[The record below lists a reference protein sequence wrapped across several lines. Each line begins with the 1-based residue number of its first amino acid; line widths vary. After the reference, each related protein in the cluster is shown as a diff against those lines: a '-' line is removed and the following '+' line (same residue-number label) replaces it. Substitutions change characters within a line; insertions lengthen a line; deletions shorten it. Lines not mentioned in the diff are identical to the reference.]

1 MKRKVFI
8 GLVFVAM
15 LALVCAPAALAQTT
29 DEPAAHDKPAPHSGF
44 FDWGVLATYAGATA
58 ATIAVTQVF
67 KGVGFI
73 DRIPTRL
80 FAYIV
85 ALIILIA
92 ATAFTDGITPE
103 SAALCIVNA
112 LMVSLASNGAYDAV
126 ITKNN

>member
-8 GLVFVAM
+8 GLVFVAI
-15 LALVCAPAALAQTT
+15 LALTCASAALAQTT
-29 DEPAAHDKPAPHSGF
+29 DEPAAHVGF

-67 KGVGFI
+67 KGGFI

>member
-1 MKRKVFI
+1 MKRKVLI
-8 GLVFVAM
+8 RLVFVAI
-15 LALVCAPAALAQTT
+15 LALACAPAVLAQAA
-29 DEPAAHDKPAPHSGF
+29 DEPAANVGF

-67 KGVGFI
+67 KGVSFI
-73 DRIPTRL
+73 NRIPTRL

-85 ALIILIA
+85 ALIILVA
-92 ATAFTDGITPE
+92 ATAFTDGVALE
-103 SAALCIVNA
+103 SAALCVVNA

>member
-15 LALVCAPAALAQTT
+15 LALTCAPAALAQTT
-29 DEPAAHDKPAPHSGF
+29 DEPAAHVGF

>member
-1 MKRKVFI
+1 MKRNVFI
-8 GLVFVAM
+8 GLVFVAI
-15 LALVCAPAALAQTT
+15 LALICAPSVLAQTA
-29 DEPAAHDKPAPHSGF
+29 DEPNAHVGF
-44 FDWGVLATYAGATA
+44 FDWSVLATYAGATA

-73 DRIPTRL
+73 DRMPTRL

-85 ALIILIA
+85 AFVILIA

-126 ITKNN
+126 VTKNN

>member
-1 MKRKVFI
+1 MKRKVLIRF
-8 GLVFVAM
+8 VFVAI
-15 LALVCAPAALAQTT
+15 LALTCAPAVLAQTA
-29 DEPAAHDKPAPHSGF
+29 DEPTAHVGF
-44 FDWGVLATYAGATA
+44 FDWSILATYAGATA

-73 DRIPTRL
+73 NRIPTRL

-85 ALIILIA
+85 ALIILVA
-92 ATAFTDGITPE
+92 ATAFTDGVALE
-103 SAALCIVNA
+103 SAALCVVNA